1 MKKEVMNWWKDYPTI
16 AVDATEVWLQK

>member
-16 AVDATEVWLQK
+16 AADATEVYLQK